1 MDYIITANG
10 NLTSFVFY
18 NEVIAQLHS
27 YFAEGNQS
35 HIMFDFSHIKR
46 IDPLVLPNL
55 LCAGYWISQ
64 HRGAP
69 AKIFIPGNL
78 EFAPLRTFLNR
89 TRFVEISQTYGLFE
103 FDECISGG
111 LKETVFSDTL
121 NRLELFQI
129 EDMDTDNSAGENA
142 QKIDVDATRLE
153 AWSKLKKAFIPFINE
168 FLQKSTDQYIVTH
181 RKEIASALLSFCR
194 ELIENALLH
203 GRSFCFLNMQY
214 SSTFG
219 QQMKISIS
227 DCGMGFKR
235 SINADRKRSQ
245 HILALEKQYKER
257 TGQERE
263 HLGIEI
269 GQLLRQCYPLRHTP
283 PEHDDVHRLDDYPYM
298 DSELKGIVYG
308 LLSRRSKPYGLYNIH
323 HRIIHKMGGTIRIH
337 SNDTQLI
344 LSRRMWAPLEVC
356 KTPEALLE
364 QLSNPQYAANVRTD
378 LTFKGTHI
386 EIELMLD
393 GHEEDCI

>member
-1 MDYIITANG
+1 MDYIITVNG

-18 NEVIAQLHS
+18 NEVVAQLHS
-27 YFAEGNQS
+27 YFSEGNQS

-55 LCAGYWISQ
+55 LCAGFWIFKY
-64 HRGAP
+64 REVP

-89 TRFVEISQTYGLFE
+89 TKFVEISQTYGLFE

-111 LKETVFSDTL
+111 LKENAFSDTL
-121 NRLELFQI
+121 NKLELFQI
-129 EDMDTDNSAGENA
+129 EYRDVGSTAGGDIQE
-142 QKIDVDATRLE
+142 IDVDATRLE
-153 AWSKLKKAFIPFINE
+153 AWSKLKKSFVPFINE
-168 FLQKSTDQYIVTH
+168 FLQKSTNQYIITH
-181 RKEIASALLSFCR
+181 RKEIETDLLSFCR

-214 SSTFG
+214 SSVFG
-219 QQMKISIS
+219 RQMKISIS

-235 SINADRKRSQ
+235 SINADRSRSQ
-245 HILALEKQYKER
+245 HILALEKPCTER
-257 TGQERE
+257 TEQEQE
-263 HLGIEI
+263 QLDAEIE
-269 GQLLRQCYPLRHTP
+269 QLLRQCYPLKHTP
-283 PEHDDVHRLDDYPYM
+283 PEHDDVRRLAGYPYM
-298 DSELKGIVYG
+298 DSELRGIVYG

-356 KTPEALLE
+356 RTSEALLE
-364 QLSNPQYAANVRTD
+364 QLSNPQYATNVRTD
-378 LTFKGTHI
+378 LTFKGTHV

-393 GHEEDCI
+393 EHEEGGI